1 MKENKE
7 KLFADLSRQL
17 NLPPEQI
24 ESSCKTGDADNLM
37 KNLDSGTAAQVQSIL
52 SDPDKTREL
61 LNSPQAQA
69 LIKLLDHQ

>member
-1 MKENKE
+1 MNENKD

-17 NLPPEQI
+17 NLSAEQI
-24 ESSCKTGDADNLM
+24 ESSCKTGDADSLM
-37 KNLDSGTAAQVQSIL
+37 KNLDSGTAEQVQSIL

-69 LIKLLDHQ
+69 LIKLLDNQ